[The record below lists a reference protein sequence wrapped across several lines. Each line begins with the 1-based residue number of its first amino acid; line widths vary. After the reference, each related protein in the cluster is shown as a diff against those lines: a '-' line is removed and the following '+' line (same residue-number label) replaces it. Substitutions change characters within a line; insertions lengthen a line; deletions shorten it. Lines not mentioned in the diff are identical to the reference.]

1 MTIAEGVQGR
11 VVYKFYSDATIAS
24 NSEPVMA
31 TDPAAS
37 GGQIL
42 RRVSSTLNLRRD
54 SYRSEEIRSDRQIA
68 GFRLGTKRGEGSISG
83 ELSPATYFALIEA
96 AHRDTSVAAIS
107 KSNTEFT
114 SVVSDASTSTFTFA
128 GGNPVTEGLRVG
140 DAIRF
145 ASLAATAN
153 NGVNFMITGFS
164 GTSNRVLTVTP
175 APATD
180 ASPDSAFTV
189 ARPGKSTLIPSTGH
203 VSRKIAVE
211 HYNGDIDVA
220 EVFTEGR
227 VAGYRLGVPA
237 SGLVSIETMFGFR
250 NSVVLSA
257 SDAPFFTAPTAAT
270 SGNVCGSV
278 NGLLRIGGTVVG
290 VATGIELSCMA
301 ALSMEPVI
309 NTSNLVPE
317 IFLGPSLVEGNV
329 SAFFESAALINAF
342 LNETDSNILL
352 QLGNSSSPSGDL
364 VTIYLPRL
372 IFSGAD
378 RPMQGDGGQS
388 ISLPFQALKYEGSAA
403 GVEQTTIRIHDTAA
417 A

>member
-11 VVYKFYSDATIAS
+11 VVYKFYAS
-24 NSEPVMA
+24 AAIDSNAEPVLA
-31 TDPAAS
+31 TAPAAS

-54 SYRSEEIRSDRQIA
+54 SYRSEERRSDRQIA
-68 GFRLGTKRGEGSISG
+68 GFRLGTRRGEGSISG
-83 ELSPATYFALIEA
+83 ELSPATYFPLIEA
-96 AHRDTSVAAIS
+96 AHRHTSVASVS
-107 KSNTEFT
+107 KSNTQFT
-114 SVVSDASTSTFTFA
+114 SVTSNNGTSQFIFA
-128 GGNPVTEGLRVG
+128 GGDPVAEGFRIG
-140 DAIRF
+140 DVIRF
-145 ASLAATAN
+145 ADLAATAN
-153 NGVNFMITGFS
+153 NGVNFMITGFG
-164 GTSNRVLTVTP
+164 GTSNRTVTVTP
-175 APATD
+175 PPATD
-180 ASPDSAFTV
+180 AVADSSFTV
-189 ARPGKSTLIPSTGH
+189 VRPGRATHIPSTGH
-203 VSRKIAVE
+203 VSRKIAIE
-211 HYNGDIDVA
+211 HHNEDIDVS

-250 NSVVLSA
+250 NSVVLSGA
-257 SDAPFFTAPTAAT
+257 SAPFFTAPTAAT

-309 NTSNLVPE
+309 NASNLVPE

-329 SAFFESAALINAF
+329 SAFFEDGSLISAF

-352 QLGNSSSPSGDL
+352 QLGNSSNAGGDL
-364 VTIYLPRL
+364 VTIYVPRL

-378 RPMQGDGGQS
+378 RPMQGDGGQT